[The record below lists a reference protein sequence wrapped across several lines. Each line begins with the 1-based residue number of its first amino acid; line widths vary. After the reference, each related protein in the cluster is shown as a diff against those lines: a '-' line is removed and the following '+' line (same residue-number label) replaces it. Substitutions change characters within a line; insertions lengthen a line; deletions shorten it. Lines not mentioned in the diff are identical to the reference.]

1 MSKIGTTNIQN
12 IKIGTSTV
20 KEVRIGTSVYWSNV
34 PKAMPPFNID
44 DWFISGGSRGT
55 YGLVINSSGK
65 LVQQLTA
72 YATNWNDCISTS
84 SELRTAKHITFNY
97 TLASNKGTFLGSTYF
112 IIEVKN
118 GNTWEEVA
126 RESGGTTPG
135 TFTKTLNVSTTATR
149 MRIKVTMYGFGG
161 QGGYGDNLNASI
173 TFNNINFS

>member
-1 MSKIGTTNIQN
+1 MSKFGTTNIQN
-12 IKIGTSTV
+12 IKGGTGTI

-34 PKAMPPFNID
+34 PKAMPPFSLD
-44 DWFISGGSRGT
+44 DWFISGGSTGT

-72 YATNWNDCISTS
+72 YTTNWNNCTATS
-84 SELRTAKHITFNY
+84 AELRTAKHITFNY
-97 TLASNKGTFLGSTYF
+97 TLASNKGTYTGSTYF

-149 MRIKVTMYGFGG
+149 MRIKVTMQGFMG
-161 QGGYGDNLNASI
+161 QGAYSDNLNVSI